1 MSSLEL
7 QALESTTSSELND
20 FDLAFEV
27 IKTAMGIF
35 FIVLQQLV
43 TRRLVPSVL
52 QGAYEVREE
61 FLKKMGAHLWKIT
74 FGGGG

>member
-1 MSSLEL
+1 
-7 QALESTTSSELND
+7 
-20 FDLAFEV
+20 
-27 IKTAMGIF
+27 
-35 FIVLQQLV
+35 
-43 TRRLVPSVL
+43 VL